1 MDRISKSGERFL
13 TFVGKNELYEAG
25 IAFVSRET
33 DLLAYPR
40 IEIFFDSDAENRVIL
55 QLHRALNI
63 QSHRSGKHLIRVFS

>member
-1 MDRISKSGERFL
+1 MRISLTGEVTKLTPPATGISKSGDRFL

-40 IEIFFDSDAENRVIL
+40 IEIFFDSDAEKWDIL
-55 QLHRALNI
+55 
-63 QSHRSGKHLIRVFS
+63 